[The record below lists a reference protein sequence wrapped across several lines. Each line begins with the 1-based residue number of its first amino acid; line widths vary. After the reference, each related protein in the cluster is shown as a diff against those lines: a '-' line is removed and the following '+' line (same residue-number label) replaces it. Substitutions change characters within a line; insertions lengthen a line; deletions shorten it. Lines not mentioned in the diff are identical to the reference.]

1 MKQDTPI
8 INMTPNQVMQAEKTE
23 RMKKA
28 INDLKIGRRIYDE
41 LKLQGRSA
49 TWLAQKLG
57 MERTS
62 LYYVFHR
69 NSVDL
74 ELLLRISYFL
84 EHNFFNDVAALFET
98 RNL

>member
-41 LKLQGRSA
+41 LKL
-49 TWLAQKLG
+49 
-57 MERTS
+57 
-62 LYYVFHR
+62 
-69 NSVDL
+69 
-74 ELLLRISYFL
+74 
-84 EHNFFNDVAALFET
+84 
-98 RNL
+98 